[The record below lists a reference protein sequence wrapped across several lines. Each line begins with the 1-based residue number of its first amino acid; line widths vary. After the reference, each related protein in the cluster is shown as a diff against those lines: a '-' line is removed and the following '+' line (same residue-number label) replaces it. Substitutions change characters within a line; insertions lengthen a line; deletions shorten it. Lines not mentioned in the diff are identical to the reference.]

1 MKKENLSSLG
11 KQAEKLLSAIMDDM
25 EKDAKAAKK
34 DKDHKARYTLTDH
47 MKVLDRV
54 GKFEAIRAKL
64 DTPEGSF
71 FTGGAKGDDDDES
84 EGS

>member
-25 EKDAKAAKK
+25 EKDAKSAKK
-34 DKDHKARYTLTDH
+34 NKDHKPKYSLTDH

-71 FTGGAKGDDDDES
+71 FNNGGAKGDDDGDE
-84 EGS
+84 